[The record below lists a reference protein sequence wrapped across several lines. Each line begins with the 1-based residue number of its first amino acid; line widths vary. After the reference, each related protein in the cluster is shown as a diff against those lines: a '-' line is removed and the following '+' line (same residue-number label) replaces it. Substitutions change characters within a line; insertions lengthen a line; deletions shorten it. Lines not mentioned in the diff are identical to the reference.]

1 MKTYL
6 FRADLANSAK
16 KKEVRDKAQAFWN
29 ALEPISDEFTKIDTV
44 QMSGKEVLLFIL

>member
-44 QMSGKEVLLFIL
+44 QISGKEVLLFIL